1 MFFLKYFLFTIL
13 LLSICRSY
21 KEDQDPDYKL
31 PEDDKDWLSDL
42 EELEEVEDN
51 LEEEIKALIEDAE
64 GPVSES
70 HRFGSNALLRSV
82 ATYYLFPRDEPVVSP
97 VKVTLTPAK
106 ESADEERVEE
116 KDEEVTLVD
125 DGEEVDA
132 PRRPLL
138 WEVELLLT
146 EQKEEDDEKDLEYVP
161 PSTCL
166 EISLDYDEY
175 SDGEIS
181 DGEVQDLKVDLQT
194 QPSVPSDY
202 MVVWVKVDSPME
214 RINRAKEERDA
225 EEEVSA
231 RPAETGGKESGVEEK
246 GDFAN
251 TLTLESDGAIKKSLS
266 GCSFDGKPGLEVR
279 RKSVGGNSSCSN
291 LSAGGKKKMSAN
303 RKSSCSDVD
312 AVAKPQREQK
322 EGIPNQLEVFFF

>member
-1 MFFLKYFLFTIL
+1 M
-13 LLSICRSY
+13 SIC
-21 KEDQDPDYKL
+21 
-31 PEDDKDWLSDL
+31 
-42 EELEEVEDN
+42 
-51 LEEEIKALIEDAE
+51 
-64 GPVSES
+64 
-70 HRFGSNALLRSV
+70 H
-82 ATYYLFPRDEPVVSP
+82 LFPRDEPVVSP

-106 ESADEERVEE
+106 ESADEERKSVEE
-116 KDEEVTLVD
+116 EDDEVTLVD

-146 EQKEEDDEKDLEYVP
+146 EQQEEDDEKDLEYVP
-161 PSTCL
+161 PTTCL
-166 EISLDYDEY
+166 DISLDYDEY

-181 DGEVQDLKVDLQT
+181 DDEVQDLKVDLQT

-202 MVVWVKVDSPME
+202 MAVWVKVDSPME

-225 EEEVSA
+225 EEKVSA

-251 TLTLESDGAIKKSLS
+251 TSTLESDGAIKKSLS

-291 LSAGGKKKMSAN
+291 LSAGGKKKIPAS

-322 EGIPNQLEVFFF
+322 ESISSQLEVFFFIEEL